1 MMPSMVFAGLNI
13 VTATA
18 SPSDVNFMPSAWPPA
33 PDFPICISTEGEI
46 TARYGDNEW
55 DLTPWA
61 GFVLKLN
68 FGESKRKR
76 SGDISPENSEIF
88 KRIVAF
94 WIYGP
99 NPCREI
105 RTLVGHYENFRQIFT
120 YCTKNNLLATDLYR
134 FPKVIESFSKVVW
147 PSQARRLIVLLH
159 TLWEQREHS
168 GVYIL
173 DAKGIAELQSKIP
186 AHEKSQT
193 AYIPPRI
200 WLYQLSRLRD
210 FLEDFRNNLGAL
222 EACAEYCLQAYA
234 LNAGSLRA
242 SCSQQ
247 LTKYNLPFVSLNNP
261 ALKSKLFSG
270 HKFGPFYITAENFG
284 ILDLLEKWCGDVRH
298 NGATILSQYFSM
310 ASNIGKAYL
319 LNFTLMRIDETSS
332 LRSDC
337 LVIEKDKITKEDI
350 YLLRGSTNKTIED
363 DEAYWITSP
372 SSNLAI
378 EVMNSV
384 SKFRT
389 RCASFNSNISLT
401 EEDKQNPFLA
411 LRAYEP
417 WRRSTRFDTTPDIR
431 CHELH
436 YSMFLSR
443 YPRLFDTNE
452 LKIQEGDLVG
462 ALLITPTLSPA
473 KYAVGKIWPLAWHQL
488 RRTGAVNMSASG
500 IVSDPSV
507 QYQLKHA
514 SRAMTRYYGNGYYH
528 LNANLNQEAQ
538 AEYIRAMYESV
549 ARSFSAL
556 NTSTFVSPHGEKRKD
571 QILNLVSVK
580 DHNKLVKAA
589 KDGAIGYREILLGAC
604 ANPMPCPYGG
614 IDYVGR
620 CGGGDGKPPCLDL
633 LIDKGKKQQILKL
646 REVLQKRS
654 RDAEDGSPFHI
665 SINYQLQAV
674 ESVLDVIKNS

>member
-1 MMPSMVFAGLNI
+1 MPSMVFAGLNI
-13 VTATA
+13 VTATV
-18 SPSDVNFMPSAWPPA
+18 SPGDVNFMPSAWPPA
-33 PDFPICISTEGEI
+33 PDFPICISAEGEI

-68 FGESKRKR
+68 FGESKRKNF
-76 SGDISPENSEIF
+76 GNISPENSEIF
-88 KRIVAF
+88 KRIIAF

-105 RTLVGHYENFRQIFT
+105 RTLQSQYENLRQVFT
-120 YCTKNNLLATDLYR
+120 HCTKNNIVASDLYR
-134 FPKVIESFSKVVW
+134 FPKVIESFSKVIW
-147 PSQARRLIVLLH
+147 PSQAGRLIVLLH
-159 TLWEQREHS
+159 TLWERREHS

-173 DAKGIAELQSKIP
+173 DDKGIAELQSKIP
-186 AHEKSQT
+186 VHEKSQT

-210 FLEDFRNNLGAL
+210 FLEDFRSNLDAL

-234 LNAGSLRA
+234 ISAGSVEA
-242 SCSQQ
+242 ACSL
-247 LTKYNLPFVSLNNP
+247 LTKHNRPFISVNNP
-261 ALKSKLFSG
+261 TRNDKLSG
-270 HKFGPFYITAENFG
+270 AHGFGPFYITAENFG
-284 ILDLLEKWCGDVRH
+284 ISDLLEKWCGDVRH
-298 NGATILSQYFSM
+298 NGVTILSQYFSM
-310 ASNIGKAYL
+310 ATQIGKAYL

-350 YLLRGSTNKTIED
+350 YLLRASTSKTVED
-363 DEAYWITSP
+363 DEACWITSP
-372 SSNLAI
+372 SSKVAI

-389 RCASFNSNISLT
+389 RCASFNSEISLT
-401 EEDKQNPFLA
+401 EEDRQNPFLE

-417 WRRSTRFDTTPDIR
+417 WRRSTRFDTTPDVR
-431 CHELH
+431 RNELH
-436 YSMFLSR
+436 YGMFPTR
-443 YPRLFDTNE
+443 YPRLFDEGE
-452 LKIQEGDLVG
+452 LQIQEGDLMG

-473 KYAVGKIWPLAWHQL
+473 KYAVGKTWPLAWHQL

-571 QILNLVSVK
+571 QILHLVSVN
-580 DHNKLVKAA
+580 DHIKLVKAA
-589 KDGAIGYREILLGAC
+589 KSGAIGYREILLGAC
-604 ANPMPCPYGG
+604 ANPTPCPYGG

-620 CGGGDGKPPCLDL
+620 CGGGDGKPACLDL

-646 REVLQKRS
+646 RDILQKRL
-654 RDAEDGSPFHI
+654 RDADEGSPLHT
-665 SINYQLQAV
+665 SIKYQLQAI
-674 ESVLDVIKNS
+674 ESVLDAIKNS